1 MKGIVF
7 TEFSEM
13 VENQFGLAYWDELIT
28 SCNLPSKGIYTSIG
42 TYEHSELVQLVVTLS
57 KQKQIPLNE
66 LLEQFGTY
74 LFNSF
79 TVLYP
84 NFFNEVD
91 SLLDFLESVEDYI
104 HVEVF
109 KLYPDAELPKFSCQR
124 LDSHTLIMLY
134 QSDKAMANLAVG
146 LINGAMSF
154 YKENGEVLL
163 EPLNENG
170 TKVQISIRLEHG

>member
-13 VENQFGLAYWDELIT
+13 VEGQFGLEYWDELIT
-28 SCNLPSKGIYTSIG
+28 SSNLPSNGIYTSIG
-42 TYEHSELVQLVVTLS
+42 TYDHSELVQLVVNLS
-57 KQKQIPLNE
+57 KQKNIPLNE
-66 LLEQFGTY
+66 LLESFGLY
-74 LFNSF
+74 LFNRF

-84 NFFNEVD
+84 NFFTEVD

-146 LINGAMSF
+146 LITGAMEF
-154 YKENGEVLL
+154 YKEKGTILL
-163 EPLNENG
+163 EPLNESG

>member
-13 VENQFGLAYWDELIT
+13 VENQFGLEYWDELIT
-28 SCNLPSKGIYTSIG
+28 SCNLPSNGVYTSIG
-42 TYEHSELVQLVVTLS
+42 TYDHSELVQLVVNLS
-57 KQKQIPLNE
+57 KQKNIPLNE
-66 LLEQFGTY
+66 LLESFGLY
-74 LFNSF
+74 LFNRF
-79 TVLYP
+79 TILYP
-84 NFFNEVD
+84 SFFADVD

-146 LINGAMSF
+146 LITGAMEF
-154 YKENGEVLL
+154 YKEKGTILL
-163 EPLNENG
+163 EPLNESG